1 MKKASPDEYEDEG
14 FEDYDEDFE
23 DDNEPVATA
32 SNSSRSSKV
41 VPPSN
46 HNSSSTANQS
56 TTPAPFIA
64 QAKSNNVISSLSKSV
79 TKPTLNRSGD
89 AKSNNTARTA
99 DSKPASTRVKKY
111 DSMQIS
117 FTQSIT
123 DTRGARIRKL
133 LDSGLLDMQMQ
144 RVTIWN
150 VPPTTPYDFYINN
163 LRSSTSN
170 IKQVGVPM
178 DLEKRDMSTETEP
191 IDTADK
197 GLQFT
202 YGDDTEFYDLLQ
214 EVKDSREHHGK
225 GNRVDGGGGKNNE
238 IKQGRSGAADSDS
251 AVNNDG
257 VESASSSSSSNNS
270 SFDIGA
276 TRLTSFLQRASFL
289 CEAVLQD
296 QEINTN
302 GKAAAASLDVESK
315 TKKSDNQIFDSSSE
329 WKQFGTDYTK
339 GANETIRFR
348 SISYLRFSSLQPNL
362 VISAHPYPTDEA
374 TAVNEDELDFKPYK
388 VGLCSSMITF
398 QANKQSS

>member
-23 DDNEPVATA
+23 DDNEPVVEA
-32 SNSSRSSKV
+32 SSSSRSKV
-41 VPPSN
+41 VPTSI
-46 HNSSSTANQS
+46 ANQS
-56 TTPAPFIA
+56 TTPTPFVA
-64 QAKSNNVISSLSKSV
+64 QPKSNNVISKSD
-79 TKPTLNRSGD
+79 TKSILNRSGD
-89 AKSNNTARTA
+89 AKSTSNNNTVRT
-99 DSKPASTRVKKY
+99 DSKLTASTRVKKY

-123 DTRGARIRKL
+123 DSRGARIRRL
-133 LDSGLLDMQMQ
+133 LDRGVLDMQME

-163 LRSSTSN
+163 LRSGTSN
-170 IKQVGVPM
+170 MKQVGVPM
-178 DLEKRDMSTETEP
+178 DLEKRDMSTETEL
-191 IDTADK
+191 IETADK

-202 YGDDTEFYDLLQ
+202 YGDDTDFYDLLQ
-214 EVKDSREHHGK
+214 EVKDSREHHHGK
-225 GNRVDGGGGKNNE
+225 GNRTDGGSSGSSKNNE
-238 IKQGRSGAADSDS
+238 VKQGRSGVVDSDS
-251 AVNNDG
+251 AVSNEG
-257 VESASSSSSSNNS
+257 VESVSSSSSSS
-270 SFDIGA
+270 SFDVGA

-302 GKAAAASLDVESK
+302 GKGADADALEVETK
-315 TKKSDNQIFDSSSE
+315 KNKKKSDNQIFDSSSE

-348 SISYLRFSSLQPNL
+348 SISYLRFSLLQPNL

-388 VGLCSSMITF
+388 VRRYL
-398 QANKQSS
+398 AVL

>member
-23 DDNEPVATA
+23 DDNEPVAEA

-46 HNSSSTANQS
+46 HYSSSIANQS

-123 DTRGARIRKL
+123 DSRGARVRKL

-170 IKQVGVPM
+170 VKQVGVPM

-202 YGDDTEFYDLLQ
+202 YGDDTDFYDLLQ

-225 GNRVDGGGGKNNE
+225 GNRTDGGGGKNNE
-238 IKQGRSGAADSDS
+238 IKQGRSGATDSDS
-251 AVNNDG
+251 TVNNDG
-257 VESASSSSSSNNS
+257 VESTSSNNS
-270 SFDIGA
+270 SFVIGA

-302 GKAAAASLDVESK
+302 GKASAASLEVESK
-315 TKKSDNQIFDSSSE
+315 KKKSDNQIFDSSSE

-362 VISAHPYPTDEA
+362 IISAHPYPTDEA

-388 VGLCSSMITF
+388 VGLCFTMIMI
-398 QANKQSS
+398 QASID

>member
-23 DDNEPVATA
+23 DDSEPVMEA
-32 SNSSRSSKV
+32 SSSSSSRSKV
-41 VPPSN
+41 LPPSN
-46 HNSSSTANQS
+46 ANQS
-56 TTPAPFIA
+56 ITPTPFIA
-64 QAKSNNVISSLSKSV
+64 QPKSNNVISSLSKSD

-89 AKSNNTARTA
+89 AKSNSNNNNNTIRT
-99 DSKPASTRVKKY
+99 DSKPVSMRVKKY

-123 DTRGARIRKL
+123 DSRGARMRKL
-133 LDSGLLDMQMQ
+133 LDSGVLDMQME

-170 IKQVGVPM
+170 VKQVGIPM
-178 DLEKRDMSTETEP
+178 DLEKRDISTETEP

-202 YGDDTEFYDLLQ
+202 YGDDTDFYDLLQ

-225 GNRVDGGGGKNNE
+225 GSRADGSGSGGKINE
-238 IKQGRSGAADSDS
+238 VKQGRSGAVDSDS
-251 AVNNDG
+251 VVHYEG
-257 VESASSSSSSNNS
+257 VESASSSSSS

-302 GKAAAASLDVESK
+302 GKASLEVE
-315 TKKSDNQIFDSSSE
+315 TKKKEKEKKEDSQIFDSSSE

-374 TAVNEDELDFKPYK
+374 VVNEDELDFKPYK
-388 VGLCSSMITF
+388 VRALL
-398 QANKQSS
+398 